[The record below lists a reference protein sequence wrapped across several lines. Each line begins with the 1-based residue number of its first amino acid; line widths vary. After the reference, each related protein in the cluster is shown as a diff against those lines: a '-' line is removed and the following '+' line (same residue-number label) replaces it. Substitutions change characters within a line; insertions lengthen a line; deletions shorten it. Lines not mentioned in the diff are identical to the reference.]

1 MDLAISD
8 AASRAGV
15 SIHTLHY
22 YEREGLLRVARTESG
37 HRRYSSGDLE
47 WIGILTCLR
56 ETGMPI
62 RTMRE
67 FAALVQ
73 QNSSNIPERVRILE
87 AHRLEVLEHMKSIQ
101 HNLEHVEGK
110 IGHYKGVLA
119 QADKQEP
126 QGVD

>member
-1 MDLAISD
+1 MTFSIS
-8 AASRAGV
+8 AAANQAGI

-22 YEREGLLRVARTESG
+22 YEREGLLQVERSSSG

-67 FAALVQ
+67 FAKLVQ
-73 QNSSNIPERVRILE
+73 QDSSNIPERIQILKS
-87 AHRLEVLEHMKSIQ
+87 HRLEVLARLKSLQ
-101 HNLEHVEGK
+101 HNFEHVEYK
-110 IGHYKGVLA
+110 IDYYQKVLA
-119 QADKQEP
+119 QNMD
-126 QGVD
+126 